1 MDKTHLTPFIV
12 KNLYDIYPVKILSR
26 FIPHF
31 NRVTKVRIIGSKT
44 RGKDMVRLK
53 VKELAGERGISL
65 SKLSRLADG
74 SYKTVQLMYRDPSHG
89 FNTKTLEGLPTAL
102 VSS

>member
-44 RGKDMVRLK
+44 RGKDMVR
-53 VKELAGERGISL
+53 
-65 SKLSRLADG
+65 
-74 SYKTVQLMYRDPSHG
+74 
-89 FNTKTLEGLPTAL
+89 
-102 VSS
+102 